1 MMKKRFFIG
10 IAIFSAGI
18 VMALGI
24 GTISNILS
32 PFKSFTLT
40 VNNQSDVDIS
50 SIEIG
55 LIHTDSKEVF
65 TNPIKKGQTRKFK
78 PTLSLHGEGAIYL
91 KYTDAMGQSTQET
104 VCGYTEYLSGYSKVT
119 ITNEDTTVVQQCN

>member
-10 IAIFSAGI
+10 IAIFSVGI

-24 GTISNILS
+24 GTISNIL
-32 PFKSFTLT
+32 
-40 VNNQSDVDIS
+40 I
-50 SIEIG
+50 
-55 LIHTDSKEVF
+55 
-65 TNPIKKGQTRKFK
+65 QTRKFK

-104 VCGYTEYLSGYSKVT
+104 VCGYTEYLSGYSKVM

>member
-10 IAIFSAGI
+10 IAIFSVGI

-65 TNPIKKGQTRKFK
+65 TNPIKKGQTRKDK
-78 PTLSLHGEGAIYL
+78 
-91 KYTDAMGQSTQET
+91 QE
-104 VCGYTEYLSGYSKVT
+104 SSSPH
-119 ITNEDTTVVQQCN
+119 